1 MPEASAAD
9 IRLTRQMREAGKVLF
24 IQVLDHVIIG
34 SDIDDPLGHGCY
46 SFRSAGP
53 L

>member
-1 MPEASAAD
+1 
-9 IRLTRQMREAGKVLF
+9 MREAGKILD

-34 SDIDDPLGHGCY
+34 SDIDDPMGRGWY
-46 SFRSAGP
+46 SSREAGS